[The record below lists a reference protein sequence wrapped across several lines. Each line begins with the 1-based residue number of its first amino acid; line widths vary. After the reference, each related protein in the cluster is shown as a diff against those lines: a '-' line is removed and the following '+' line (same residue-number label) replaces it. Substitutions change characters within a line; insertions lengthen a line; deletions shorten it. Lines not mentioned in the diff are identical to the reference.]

1 MVIVYCHL
9 QVERDVIIHDCVAE
23 NDLYV
28 KEESA
33 YQHDRLRRVKI
44 TGFHSSKSLIKLVI
58 HILES
63 APSLEA
69 LTLDT
74 TNGYGRQPGDT
85 SKCTASGESGKCSW
99 MSEIYLKDADEAVE
113 AAGRYIVGRVPSAV
127 KFNVLE
133 PCRLCY
139 TPAVRKKMWDALVQ
153 LSTKFALS
161 HRHLVSTGGS
171 TSNR

>member
-1 MVIVYCHL
+1 MVIVHYHL
-9 QVERDVIIHDCVAE
+9 QAERDVVIRDCVAE
-23 NDLYV
+23 NDLFL

-33 YQHDRLRRVKI
+33 YQHDRLKWVKI

-85 SKCTASGESGKCSW
+85 SKCTASRENGRCCW
-99 MSEIYLKDADEAVE
+99 MSEIYLKGADEAMK
-113 AAGRYIVGRVPSAV
+113 AAGRYITGRVPSAV
-127 KFNVLE
+127 DFNVLE

-139 TPAVRKKMWDALVQ
+139 TPSVRKKMSDALA
-153 LSTKFALS
+153 LAKFCWS
-161 HRHLVSTGGS
+161 KTGP
-171 TSNR
+171 